1 MTPLTPQACMAR
13 ALELAAQAAAEGE
26 VPVGAVV
33 VKDGVIV
40 GEGRNRREAGKNALY
55 HAEIEAIDSA
65 CKALGGWRLWQCEM
79 YVTLEPCPMCA
90 GAILNARLR
99 RLTFG
104 AYDDK
109 AGSFGSVA
117 DFNALGYNHTVEVT
131 GGFLEEECACLLC
144 DFFKTLRTRL
154 KKRRGVDYALPDGS
168 D

>member
-1 MTPLTPQACMAR
+1 MRR
-13 ALELAAQAAAEGE
+13 ALELARQSAAEGE

-33 VKDGVIV
+33 VCDGVIV
-40 GEGRNRREAGKNALY
+40 GEGRNRRETGKNALY
-55 HAEIEAIDSA
+55 HAEIEAIDAA
-65 CKALGGWRLWQCEM
+65 CRVLGGWRLWQCEM
-79 YVTLEPCPMCA
+79 FVTLEPCPMCA

-117 DFNALGYNHTVEVT
+117 DFNHLGYTHTVEVT
-131 GGFLEEECACLLC
+131 GGFMETECAALLR
-144 DFFKTLRTRL
+144 DFFQALRTRR
-154 KKRRGVDYALPDGS
+154 KKRRGVDYDRPQEKTDGKIK